1 MIAALEKVLA
11 LNFCL
16 YSDCNAERFIT
27 TINIVVIIIK
37 ILTFFFFLY
46 IYVFIHGC
54 ILKFISLSKIKR

>member
-37 ILTFFFFLY
+37 ILTFFFFFIFMFLFMD
-46 IYVFIHGC
+46 VF
-54 ILKFISLSKIKR
+54 

>member
-16 YSDCNAERFIT
+16 YSDCNVERFIT

-37 ILTFFFFLY
+37 ILTFFFFY

>member
-1 MIAALEKVLA
+1 MIAALEKVLT

-37 ILTFFFFLY
+37 ILTFFFFY

>member
-46 IYVFIHGC
+46 LCFYSWMYFKIYFF
-54 ILKFISLSKIKR
+54 K

>member
-16 YSDCNAERFIT
+16 YSDCNAECFIT
-27 TINIVVIIIK
+27 TIIIVVIIIK
-37 ILTFFFFLY
+37 ILTFFFFY

>member
-11 LNFCL
+11 FNFCL

-37 ILTFFFFLY
+37 ILTFFFLY
-46 IYVFIHGC
+46 LCFYSWMYFKIYFF
-54 ILKFISLSKIKR
+54 K

>member
-16 YSDCNAERFIT
+16 YSDCNVERFIT

-37 ILTFFFFLY
+37 ILKFFFLY
-46 IYVFIHGC
+46 LCFYSWMYFKIYFF
-54 ILKFISLSKIKR
+54 K

>member
-37 ILTFFFFLY
+37 ILTFFFLY
-46 IYVFIHGC
+46 LCFYSWMYFKIYFF
-54 ILKFISLSKIKR
+54 K